1 MATLHLTTSEFFDIV
16 IIYLFDQ
23 YMNPEQVK
31 DNEHASEFIE
41 KTSGRVKQALMKYY
55 LDSETKNRFRYK
67 RLKGIFDGSD
77 KQINQIRIR
86 PSDKSEEEAEEK
98 ESKIKKLAKKV
109 IGKILK
115 KEEITKE
122 DINILNEWIGGDD
135 NG

>member
-16 IIYLFDQ
+16 MIYLFDQ

-41 KTSGRVKQALMKYY
+41 KTSGRLKQALMKYY